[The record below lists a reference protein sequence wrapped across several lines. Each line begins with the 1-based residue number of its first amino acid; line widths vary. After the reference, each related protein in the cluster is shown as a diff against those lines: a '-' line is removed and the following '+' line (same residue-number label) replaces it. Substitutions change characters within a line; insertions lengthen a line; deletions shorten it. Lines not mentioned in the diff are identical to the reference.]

1 MLFSSSLAISIPP
14 SSPILVAIST
24 LFNLNLLN
32 SLTLTG
38 LTSMSLEPPL
48 LLLVLPSSKNPLDYQ
63 TLLFLSFLILV
74 SLPTPVVSPRTNRIT
89 PFSSL
94 FIWWLNITHGT
105 FLENARPCLSEKLVS
120 MKLRVQ

>member
-1 MLFSSSLAISIPP
+1 MLFSSSLAISTPP

-24 LFNLNLLN
+24 LFNLNLLD

-48 LLLVLPSSKNPLDYQ
+48 LLLLLHSSKNPLDYQ

-74 SLPTPVVSPRTNRIT
+74 SLSTPAVLSYISRSEVVAELAFIFSFYHYLKVFIIIHLVAKYYSWRT
-89 PFSSL
+89 
-94 FIWWLNITHGT
+94 
-105 FLENARPCLSEKLVS
+105 
-120 MKLRVQ
+120 